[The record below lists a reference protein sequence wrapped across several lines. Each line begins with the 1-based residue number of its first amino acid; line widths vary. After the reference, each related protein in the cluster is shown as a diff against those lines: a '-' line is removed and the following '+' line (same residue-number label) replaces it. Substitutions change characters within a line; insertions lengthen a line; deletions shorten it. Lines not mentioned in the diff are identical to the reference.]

1 MVALRSFAI
10 KRILHGLAMYFVMA
24 VAYSLVFNGIAEKNL
39 RALADEEV
47 VSLMRGTGNLDSAD
61 YQKLFIETQSAKIRQ
76 YHLGEAWG
84 FRVFW
89 RALDILTFRFG
100 NSTSL
105 KSASG
110 DRNVVAIVFEALP
123 NTLFLFGAEAIL
135 VFVIGG
141 YIGLR
146 AARKPGSWLDR
157 LASVLPMAL
166 NGFPPWWVGMLALML
181 FSYAIPLFP
190 SGGVHVNPA
199 PGGVAGILD
208 YLWHM
213 LLPLLTIVGL
223 NVWNTA
229 WLIRNLVADGY
240 SKDFVSFARARG
252 LSETKVANHVL
263 SVLRPAIVTMVVLG
277 LLQSLSGN
285 ILVEGIFNWPGLGS
299 LYFSAVQQ
307 SDVPVLM
314 AILALQT
321 ALNLTG
327 LVILDLSYG
336 WLDPRIRVGETK

>member
-1 MVALRSFAI
+1 
-10 KRILHGLAMYFVMA
+10 MYLVMA
-24 VAYSLVFNGIAEKNL
+24 LAYSLVFNGIAERNL
-39 RALADEEV
+39 RAQMDEE
-47 VSLMRGTGNLDSAD
+47 LAQAMRGAGSLGAAD
-61 YQKLFIETQSAKIRQ
+61 YQRLLDETRSAKLRR

-84 FRVFW
+84 GRVLW
-89 RALDILTFRFG
+89 RALDIMSFRFG
-100 NSTSL
+100 DSTGL

-110 DRNVVAIVFEALP
+110 DRDVVAIVLEALP
-123 NTLFLFGAEAIL
+123 NTLSLFGAEAIL
-135 VFVIGG
+135 VFSIGAFLG
-141 YIGLR
+141 IR

-166 NGFPPWWVGMLALML
+166 NGFPAWWLGMLALML

-190 SGGVHVNPA
+190 SGGVHANPA
-199 PGGVAGILD
+199 PAGFAGALD

-229 WLIRNLVADGY
+229 WLIRNLVVDSY

-252 LSETKVANHVL
+252 LSEAKVGTHVL
-263 SVLRPAIVTMVVLG
+263 AVIRPAIATMVVMG
-277 LLQSLSGN
+277 LLQSISGN

-321 ALNLTG
+321 ALNLAG

-336 WLDPRIRVGETK
+336 LMDPRIRIGERK

>member
-1 MVALRSFAI
+1 MTVFRSHTI
-10 KRILHGLAMYFVMA
+10 RRIFHGLAMYIVMA
-24 VAYSLVFNGIAEKNL
+24 VTYSLVFNGVAEKSL
-39 RALADEEV
+39 RAQMDEEV
-47 VSLMRGTGNLDSAD
+47 ALLMRESGNLDSAD
-61 YQKLFIETQSAKIRQ
+61 YQRLLSATRGAKLRQ

-84 FRVFW
+84 QRVLW
-89 RALDILTFRFG
+89 RTLDILSFRFG
-100 NSTSL
+100 HSLGL

-110 DRNVVAIVFEALP
+110 DRNVVAIVFDALP
-123 NTLFLFGAEAIL
+123 NTLFLFGAEAVL
-135 VFVIGG
+135 VFAIGG
-141 YIGLR
+141 FLGLR

-166 NGFPPWWVGMLALML
+166 NGFPSWWVGMLALMF

-190 SGGVHVNPA
+190 SGGVHANPA
-199 PGGVAGILD
+199 PGGFAGILD
-208 YLWHM
+208 YFWHM

-229 WLIRNLVADGY
+229 WLIRNLVADSY

-252 LSETKVANHVL
+252 LSETKVAIHVFA
-263 SVLRPAIVTMVVLG
+263 VLRPAIVTMVVLG

-285 ILVEGIFNWPGLGS
+285 ILVEGIFNWPGVGS

-314 AILALQT
+314 AILSLQT

-336 WLDPRIRVGETK
+336 WMDPRIRIGERE